1 MSNNDH
7 SHLHFLQDTS
17 EILAALTGSRDL
29 DGFLTRLVKL
39 VARHLDADVCS
50 IYLLEA
56 GSTELVLRATTGLN
70 ADAIG
75 NIRLQ
80 VGEGLVGT
88 ALKELRPICESC
100 ASQHPA
106 FRYFPGTDEERY
118 EAFLAVPI
126 MRGIEKVGVLVVQR
140 ERSRAFVPEDVAALR
155 VVTAQLAG
163 TVEQA
168 RALMLADSGAQEV
181 PARSREPLPPFL
193 RGEPGAPGC
202 AAGKAL
208 RYDRR
213 FSLTQEVLPEQTE
226 DRSADG
232 QTLIKEA
239 IERTELQLRRMQ
251 EELGQR
257 LPEAAAL
264 IFEAHLMMLHDRS
277 FVEGMYARVADGSSA
292 AGAVVEV
299 ARSYMQRFQRST
311 HDYLR
316 EKAQDVEDLAL
327 RLIANLAAA
336 ENADTLPLAGRIVI
350 ARDVLP
356 SDMLKLALENVAGVV
371 LTAGGVTSHVAI
383 LARSLGVPMIIA
395 HNPRLGEICDG
406 TDLMLDA
413 DAGNIYINP
422 SDEVTERYRQREKVR
437 AAAESAAEVK
447 PETFTS
453 DGQRIHLFANI
464 NLLSELELALRMQC
478 EGVGLY
484 RSEFPFLIRT
494 SLPDA
499 AEQRAIYARL
509 LERMDNRPVTIRTLD
524 AGGDKMLSFFDEA
537 GEENPELGLRS
548 VRFTLRHIDIMEQQ
562 LQAILEAG
570 AESRVQ
576 LGIMFPMVS
585 SLDEFRRARDI
596 CLRIS
601 RQMEAVHDV
610 QWPPAI
616 GMMIE
621 LPAVLETLD
630 AFVAEADFFSI
641 GTNDFVQYM
650 LAVDR
655 TNARVASYYCPH
667 HPSVLRALARAIG
680 IIDKAGKPVT
690 VCGEMAH
697 DMRYVPFFIGA
708 GLRRLSVDPH
718 WLPELQAGIA
728 RWSTA
733 QCRDYAAA
741 LLSRNTIEETA
752 ELLCSEPGNETNK

>member
-1 MSNNDH
+1 MEQH

-56 GSTELVLRATTGLN
+56 ESQQLVLRATTGLN
-70 ADAIG
+70 AEAIG
-75 NIRLQ
+75 KVRMQ

-100 ASQHPA
+100 ASHHPA

-126 MRGIEKVGVLVVQR
+126 LRGIEKVGVLVVQR
-140 ERSRAFVPEDVAALR
+140 EQSRAFVPEDVAALR

-168 RALMLADSGAQEV
+168 RALMLAENGAQEL
-181 PARSREPLPPFL
+181 PAAPREPLPPFL

-202 AAGKAL
+202 AAGQAL

-213 FSLTQEVLPEQTE
+213 FSLAQDVMPDLPV
-226 DRSADG
+226 DGSADG
-232 QTLIKEA
+232 RQLIEKA
-239 IERTELQLRRMQ
+239 IERTEAQLRRMQ

-264 IFEAHLMMLHDRS
+264 IFEAHLMMLHDRG
-277 FVEGMYARVADGSSA
+277 FVDGMFTRVAAGASA
-292 AGAVVEV
+292 AGAVAEV

-327 RLIANLAAA
+327 RLITNLAAA
-336 ENADTLPLAGRIVI
+336 ESVDTLPLAGRIVI

-371 LTAGGVTSHVAI
+371 LTSGGVTSHVAI

-395 HNPRLGEICDG
+395 HNPRLAEINDD
-406 TDLMLDA
+406 TDLMVDA
-413 DAGNIYINP
+413 DSGNLYINP
-422 SDEVTERYRQREKVR
+422 SNEVTERYRQREKVR

-447 PETFTS
+447 PETLTA
-453 DGQRIHLFANI
+453 DGRQIHLLANI
-464 NLLSELELALRMQC
+464 NLLSELDLALRMQC

-494 SLPDA
+494 TLPDS
-499 AEQRAIYARL
+499 AEQQAIYLRL
-509 LERMDNRPVTIRTLD
+509 LERMAGRPVTIRTLD

-548 VRFTLRHIDIMEQQ
+548 VRFTLRHPDIMEQQ
-562 LQAILEAG
+562 LKAILEAG
-570 AESRVQ
+570 AQSSAH

-585 SLDEFRRARDI
+585 SLDEFRRARAMCMQIADR
-596 CLRIS
+596 L
-601 RQMEAVHDV
+601 EAVNDIP
-610 QWPPAI
+610 WPPPV

-621 LPAVLETLD
+621 LPAVLETLE
-630 AFVAEADFFSI
+630 AFAAEADFFSI

-655 TNARVASYYCPH
+655 TNAQVASYYCPH
-667 HPSVLRALARAIG
+667 HPAVLRALARAIG
-680 IIDKAGKPVT
+680 IINKAGKPVT

-708 GLRRLSVDPH
+708 GLSRLSVDPH
-718 WLPELQAGIA
+718 WLPELQSGIA

-733 QCRDYAAA
+733 QCRQYTAA
-741 LLSRNTIEETA
+741 LLKQDTIEATA
-752 ELLCSEPGNETNK
+752 ALLRSEN